1 MISIH
6 APLRGRR
13 QRSQSPRVPRR
24 FQSTPPCGG
33 DRSGSRP
40 RWWAWNFN
48 PRPLAGATGVLLHA
62 GRNLGNFN
70 PRPLAGATTSQIEL
84 KCGFYYFNPRPLAG
98 ATELP
103 GAVDQLWAISIH
115 APLRGRPGDFWMTA
129 DEAAISIHAP
139 LRGRLHFSGL
149 PALPVSQFQSTPP
162 CGGDELSVKL
172 LSERQHFNPRP
183 LAGATYKSRCFS
195 MYSQFQSTPPCG
207 GDAILSKRFFK
218 MRYFNPRPLA
228 GATRRPC
235 FRLPPL
241 PDFNPR
247 PLAGATEMP
256 TTKPCGK
263 LFQSTP
269 PCGGDPRPRCKK
281 NCGT

>member
-183 LAGATYKSRCFS
+183 LAGAT
-195 MYSQFQSTPPCG
+195 
-207 GDAILSKRFFK
+207 
-218 MRYFNPRPLA
+218 
-228 GATRRPC
+228 RRPC